1 MTIYWKIKKSFRP
14 ILYPISWN
22 CLQHELKERE
32 DEGLWYEEMKVFLEN
47 IKMWGL
53 FDVAVCIMAQ
63 IKIKV
68 LMKEAQTGKRI
79 KGQSLAGRRGAYE

>member
-1 MTIYWKIKKSFRP
+1 M
-14 ILYPISWN
+14 
-22 CLQHELKERE
+22 
-32 DEGLWYEEMKVFLEN
+32 G
-47 IKMWGL
+47 GL

-68 LMKEAQTGKRI
+68 LMKEAQTGKHRSKRI